1 MELPLFPLHTVLFPG
16 GLLPLKIFEQRYME
30 MAKICLRDASAFGVC
45 AISEGREVGAPAVP
59 ARVGCMAT
67 IAEWDMP
74 QLGVLHILARGTQRF
89 SVRSYRD
96 NGMGLLIATVKLIEN
111 EPISVISTQFTALI
125 EIGSKLQD
133 YTNGQYRPTPAQL
146 ADAVWL
152 GYRLSELLP
161 LPLEL
166 KQELLELTDPH
177 ERLRVLHG
185 LIAPRAQD

>member
-16 GLLPLKIFEQRYME
+16 GQLPLKIFEQRYME
-30 MAKICLRDASAFGVC
+30 MAKTCLRDASTFGVC
-45 AISEGREVGAPAVP
+45 AIREGREVGAPAMP

-67 IAEWDMP
+67 IGEWDMP

-89 SVRSYRD
+89 GVRSYRD
-96 NGMGLLIATVKLIEN
+96 NGMGLLIATVDLIEN
-111 EPISVISTQFTALI
+111 EPPSAISEEFTALI

-133 YTNGQYRPTPAQL
+133 YTNGQYSPTPMQL

-177 ERLRVLHG
+177 ERLRVLDG
-185 LIAPRAQD
+185 LIAPSARA